1 MNKLGQD
8 IQFEIYTALILSL
21 YSDKLQHL
29 NAAHSKYCIVT
40 RAKWNSN
47 SSQLQGQKNWRLK
60 ANLRHIE
67 ENPL

>member
-47 SSQLQGQKNWRLK
+47 SSQLQGQKN
-60 ANLRHIE
+60 
-67 ENPL
+67 